1 MSERT
6 RDWVGPVLMLVVVA
20 ALFGPAFAP
29 GMMVSGV
36 GGDGQSQFV
45 PWRVYAFGRLAAG
58 DVPLWNPLVFAGQSG
73 VGNVQWALWYPPNW
87 LHLVL
92 PVGTALTL
100 LAAAHVWAAG
110 AWTNAWLRYRGFD
123 RLAAAA
129 GGLMFMLSGPVLAR
143 LFPGHMTWI
152 AVVAW
157 LPALMLC
164 LDGLLRTGRMKFAW
178 FGSGVIALM
187 LLAGYP
193 QPVYIGL
200 LAAAVYAVLC
210 SVASPH
216 RWRAVVGLAGMVVWG
231 AALAA
236 VQVGP
241 TWEAAAE
248 SVRAGRTSF
257 AFAASYAMGW
267 ENLPQLL
274 SPQALGPISNYRG
287 TWLAWETWPYL
298 GGVFLALAVT
308 GAIHERGH
316 RRAWSVTVVVLFA
329 LLGLGAATPLFRL
342 AYEALPGL
350 GSFRAPARFWV
361 VVALFTAPLVAGG
374 VEAVGRQRWT
384 LVWLGAGLAG
394 VCAWVGGNGM
404 PAAAAGL
411 VAAGL
416 LGALLPSPR
425 YRTLAVALLAGLE
438 LIWSARMLVVRSPV
452 PMVRDVELIERTTT
466 GRLELA
472 NLHMLLPEPP
482 SMLTG
487 YDPFQPR
494 RWARF
499 MAATQGRDPREVD
512 EITTELLPHPAWSLL
527 RHPPGLPRVYM
538 TPQVEVVPNEAL
550 ALARVVSPDFA
561 SLRTTVVESAVVFP
575 GGGGDPPAE
584 LAGADTVRVVAA
596 DADRLE
602 IEVDSPRV
610 GMLVVT
616 DAYASGWHA
625 RRADTGERLQVVPA
639 NYVARGVPIGPG
651 RYVVEMWYSPL
662 GWRAGWVLS
671 VIGLAA
677 WLGVGVGVGA
687 LGRKR
692 GR

>member
-1 MSERT
+1 
-6 RDWVGPVLMLVVVA
+6 
-20 ALFGPAFAP
+20 
-29 GMMVSGV
+29 
-36 GGDGQSQFV
+36 
-45 PWRVYAFGRLAAG
+45 
-58 DVPLWNPLVFAGQSG
+58 
-73 VGNVQWALWYPPNW
+73 
-87 LHLVL
+87 
-92 PVGTALTL
+92 
-100 LAAAHVWAAG
+100 
-110 AWTNAWLRYRGFD
+110 
-123 RLAAAA
+123 
-129 GGLMFMLSGPVLAR
+129 
-143 LFPGHMTWI
+143 
-152 AVVAW
+152 
-157 LPALMLC
+157 
-164 LDGLLRTGRMKFAW
+164 
-178 FGSGVIALM
+178 
-187 LLAGYP
+187 
-193 QPVYIGL
+193 
-200 LAAAVYAVLC
+200 
-210 SVASPH
+210 
-216 RWRAVVGLAGMVVWG
+216 
-231 AALAA
+231 
-236 VQVGP
+236 
-241 TWEAAAE
+241 
-248 SVRAGRTSF
+248 
-257 AFAASYAMGW
+257 
-267 ENLPQLL
+267 
-274 SPQALGPISNYRG
+274 
-287 TWLAWETWPYL
+287 
-298 GGVFLALAVT
+298 
-308 GAIHERGH
+308 
-316 RRAWSVTVVVLFA
+316 
-329 LLGLGAATPLFRL
+329 
-342 AYEALPGL
+342 
-350 GSFRAPARFWV
+350 
-361 VVALFTAPLVAGG
+361 
-374 VEAVGRQRWT
+374 
-384 LVWLGAGLAG
+384 
-394 VCAWVGGNGM
+394 
-404 PAAAAGL
+404 
-411 VAAGL
+411 
-416 LGALLPSPR
+416 
-425 YRTLAVALLAGLE
+425 
-438 LIWSARMLVVRSPV
+438 
-452 PMVRDVELIERTTT
+452 
-466 GRLELA
+466 LELA